1 MYNVQLDHLSE
12 LTNNMICISDILRLN
27 IMVLWVGSADVGV
40 MSSHAQNQEP
50 TSGATAF
57 C

>member
-12 LTNNMICISDILRLN
+12 LTNNMICISDILWLN
-27 IMVLWVGSADVGV
+27 IMVLWVGSADVGF